1 MKRNNLKPK
10 NLSQN
15 EADTIVD
22 FVKKVLDIIVDKTG
36 GKPSFGGKK

>member
-1 MKRNNLKPK
+1 MKKKNN

-15 EADTIVD
+15 EADT
-22 FVKKVLDIIVDKTG
+22 FLTYAKKVLDLIVVMNG

>member
-1 MKRNNLKPK
+1 MKRNDLNPK

-22 FVKKVLDIIVDKTG
+22 FVKKG
-36 GKPSFGGKK
+36 FFR

>member
-1 MKRNNLKPK
+1 MKRNDLNPK

-22 FVKKVLDIIVDKTG
+22 FVKKSVRYHCE
-36 GKPSFGGKK
+36 